1 MTHSTHVD
9 DDPSSL
15 TLQTFLVSLKRSQ
28 LAEVVQVT
36 QEPSLEHSMNGLEL
50 QSSSTSHSVHF
61 PKLELQI
68 WAGQLELFVQLEH
81 TPMLLQTHPS
91 LQVSLLLFKH
101 STHAPEV
108 TLQIFLF
115 EKCSQWLS
123 ISHLPHVLLSLEQC
137 AAVGKGQSV
146 SLKHSTYF
154 RAEPELSHL
163 FPRIGQMKFVD
174 SQKMGITPQGVT
186 ASFKFGGK

>member
-9 DDPSSL
+9 DGSSL

-36 QEPSLEHSMNGLEL
+36 QEHTLEHSMNGLEL
-50 QSSSTSHSVHF
+50 QSASTSDSAHF

-123 ISHLPHVLLSLEQC
+123 TLHLSHVLLSLELLSLEQC

-146 SLKHSTYF
+146 SLKHSTHF

-163 FPRIGQMKFVD
+163 GVD
-174 SQKMGITPQGVT
+174 NK
-186 ASFKFGGK
+186 